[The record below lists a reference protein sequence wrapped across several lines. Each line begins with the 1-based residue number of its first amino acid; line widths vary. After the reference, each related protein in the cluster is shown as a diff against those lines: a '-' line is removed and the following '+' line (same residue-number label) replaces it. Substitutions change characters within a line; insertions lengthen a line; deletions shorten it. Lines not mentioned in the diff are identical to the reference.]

1 MTNYHKYYNSWQ
13 YYVKSDLQIEQ
24 EFNRELNILLKE
36 LQVLQEQNIFGSI
49 AQKIGEFAKKQFNK
63 VFELI
68 KSAPQQAIKLVT
80 SIVQNASKFIK
91 DPENQK
97 KIIKAIKIVGTLA
110 LIAIAVGSPAAHAAV
125 VDPDTH
131 QVVGGSG
138 AGAEIANM
146 FRGALSNIAGALDY
160 MSVRDID
167 PNAARA
173 QEAVMQLINKIN
185 SSQVI
190 DMTANEKYL
199 FRIAKE
205 LLKMIGESDT
215 DKGTNFLKTMSDIGS
230 QFSDFIIQK
239 ANTLASAGKDI
250 EYTGKLPVSSF
261 YGTKDVA
268 KQAAGAISDFYKNIP
283 K

>member
-1 MTNYHKYYNSWQ
+1 MRNYHKYYNSWQ
-13 YYVKSDLQIEQ
+13 HYVKSDLQIEQ

-36 LQVLQEQNIFGSI
+36 LQVLQEQNLFGSV
-49 AQKIGEFAKKQFNK
+49 AQKIGDFAKKQFNK
-63 VFELI
+63 VFDLI

-80 SIVQNASKFIK
+80 SIVQSASKFIK

-125 VDPDTH
+125 VDPDTQ

-138 AGAEIANM
+138 NAEIANM
-146 FRGALSNIAGALDY
+146 FRGALSNISGALEY
-160 MSVRDID
+160 MSIRDID
-167 PNAARA
+167 PYAAKA
-173 QEAVMQLINKIN
+173 QEQIMQLISKIN

-190 DMTANEKYL
+190 DMSENEKYL

-205 LLKMIGESDT
+205 LLKMLGQSDKT
-215 DKGTNFLKTMSDIGS
+215 KGTDFLKIMSDIGS

-239 ANTLASAGKDI
+239 SQTLASGGKDI
-250 EYTGKLPVSSF
+250 EYTGTLPVRSF
-261 YGTKDVA
+261 HGTKDAA
-268 KQAAGAISDFYKNIP
+268 KQAAGAISDFYKTIP